1 MFFSLAICGSWSHSG
16 DQNSRFHAQI
26 FWPCSHHL
34 DNWTTRRSQHGVPV
48 WLSIRQMGRG
58 ELSSLSSVIFS
69 WRSFYQLLYT
79 LQWIYD
85 NDPRGLTEFHY
96 MISYSDAGQFRKRN
110 HSSRNHAA
118 CSRYWV
124 LLEEWL
130 VYRYHIPEDSCTSQW
145 AQYADVWTF
154 SLESC
159 CLLITLP
166 QSWSQYGRRHAL
178 QATIFL
184 YISDAKVSALKSEAL
199 AWRFTG
205 DPTDVQ
211 STFDRIDMLYKF
223 HGRASGVP
231 HGQVT
236 LDFRQLI

>member
-1 MFFSLAICGSWSHSG
+1 MNYSFWLILNNVFLLSNLRKLIPLGRPEFSIPCTDFLTLFTPSG
-16 DQNSRFHAQI
+16 Q
-26 FWPCSHHL
+26 L
-34 DNWTTRRSQHGVPV
+34 DNKEIPAWG
-48 WLSIRQMGRG
+48 
-58 ELSSLSSVIFS
+58 SSLIINSSDGKRWVIVNILYVIFS
-69 WRSFYQLLYT
+69 WRSFDQLLYT

-159 CLLITLP
+159 CLLIPLP

-178 QATIFL
+178 QTTMFL
-184 YISDAKVSALKSEAL
+184 YISDV
-199 AWRFTG
+199 
-205 DPTDVQ
+205 
-211 STFDRIDMLYKF
+211 
-223 HGRASGVP
+223 
-231 HGQVT
+231 
-236 LDFRQLI
+236 